1 MNRSDAERAAAK
13 LALARQIASFL
24 AIGGFGFCV
33 DSSLTNLLAQGLG
46 VAPLLARLPA
56 FAAATLVNFALN
68 RAFTF
73 RSADADW
80 RGALAR
86 YVLVCLGGL
95 AVNYSIYA
103 ACVEIADAIDLPLS
117 STVLTLAIACGS
129 LTAALVTFAGFRG
142 FAFRAPKA
150 AADGGLAGTG
160 AAVEPSAR
168 AA

>member
-1 MNRSDAERAAAK
+1 MSRSGTERAAAN

-33 DSSLTNLLAQGLG
+33 DATLTIVLAHGLG

-95 AVNYSIYA
+95 AVNYSVYA
-103 ACVEIADAIDLPLS
+103 ACVEIAAALDRPLS
-117 STVLTLAIACGS
+117 STVLTLCIACGS
-129 LTAALVTFAGFRG
+129 LAAALVTFAGFRA

-150 AADGGLAGTG
+150 AAAGGPAATG
-160 AAVEPSAR
+160 AAAARSAG